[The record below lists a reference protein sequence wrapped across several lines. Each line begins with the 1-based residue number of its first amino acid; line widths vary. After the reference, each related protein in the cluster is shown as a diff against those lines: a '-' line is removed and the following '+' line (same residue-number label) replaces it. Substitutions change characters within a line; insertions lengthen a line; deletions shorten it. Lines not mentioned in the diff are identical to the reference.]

1 MRAGAA
7 HRSPP
12 CLRRSARLPMLPAS
26 GSRPRLAAPLATQA
40 WRPEGAP
47 ERRGLRMDG
56 ETAGRQAGRQEPRA
70 GRDAGGREAR
80 RKRWGEEREGGRGRI
95 GSLSSTG
102 TTELSCHGEGG
113 AAGRA

>member
-1 MRAGAA
+1 MCESRSGAPQPPVSAEVRPAPHAAGLREPPPA
-7 HRSPP
+7 RS
-12 CLRRSARLPMLPAS
+12 SAGNPGLAT
-26 GSRPRLAAPLATQA
+26 GGRPRAP
-40 WRPEGAP
+40 RFP
-47 ERRGLRMDG
+47 DG
-56 ETAGRQAGRQEPRA
+56 RTDGRLAGRQEPRA

>member
-7 HRSPP
+7 RHSPP

-47 ERRGLRMDG
+47 ERRGFRTDG
-56 ETAGRQAGRQEPRA
+56 QTAGWQAGRSPGLAGTQEE
-70 GRDAGGREAR
+70 GRP
-80 RKRWGEEREGGRGRI
+80 GGRGGERR
-95 GSLSSTG
+95 GRGEEGELVLSPPLG
-102 TTELSCHGEGG
+102 PLS
-113 AAGRA
+113 